1 MCIDMRHKLFVLK
14 YIFSVLCVFLC
25 SLGLAEGLEDFVIAD
40 EEIMKEFSEEG
51 IEADL
56 IYLHKD
62 WVDRDT
68 APIISVILF
77 TKKEE
82 VGDFKLLSDALSAG
96 TENLRILAMDEVMR
110 GFTPNARVL
119 NYKLLSDYNALYIHS
134 IYPSEDRGSVWA
146 QYQVMAWSSRE
157 NARYKCVV
165 ASDIEERVESFYE
178 STTTKAVIELLQ
190 ACRLLWSDSKVIDL
204 ES

>member
-1 MCIDMRHKLFVLK
+1 MNYLFA
-14 YIFSVLCVFLC
+14 VLCVFLC

-40 EEIMKEFSEEG
+40 EAVMKEFSEEG
-51 IEADL
+51 IDADL

-68 APIISVILF
+68 APIISVLLF

-96 TENLRILAMDEVMR
+96 TENLGILALDEVMR
-110 GFTPNARVL
+110 GFTPNARVM
-119 NYKLLSDYNALYIHS
+119 NYELLSDYNALYIHS
-134 IYPSEDRGSVWA
+134 IYPSEDRESVWA

-157 NARYKCVV
+157 NAKYKCVV

-178 STTTKAVIELLQ
+178 NTTTKAVVELLQ
-190 ACRLLWSDSKVIDL
+190 ACRLLWSDPEDNDL

>member
-1 MCIDMRHKLFVLK
+1 MNYLFA
-14 YIFSVLCVFLC
+14 VLCVFLC

-40 EEIMKEFSEEG
+40 EAVMKEFSEEG
-51 IEADL
+51 IDADL

-62 WVDRDT
+62 WDDRDT
-68 APIISVILF
+68 APIISVLLF

-82 VGDFKLLSDALSAG
+82 VGDFKMLSDALSAG
-96 TENLRILAMDEVMR
+96 TENLGILALDEVMR
-110 GFTPNARVL
+110 GFTPNARVM
-119 NYKLLSDYNALYIHS
+119 NYELLSDYNALYIHS